1 MADDNTELSFITF
14 NEHGERMD
22 CDTLFTFEA
31 VESSNNIIVYTD
43 NTQGETGNIRVYAS
57 IYDPN
62 ELGITETGEIAKL
75 TLAPIEDQ
83 NDWAAVNEILIGMA
97 QMTADT
103 EDNKE
108 YSDNESNKVTLP
120 ENNEYDVINVHYPE

>member
-43 NTQGETGNIRVYAS
+43 NTQDETGNIRVYAS

-83 NDWAAVNEILIGMA
+83 NDWAAVNEILIEMV

>member
-43 NTQGETGNIRVYAS
+43 NTQDETGNIRVYAS

>member
-14 NEHGERMD
+14 NENGERMD
-22 CDTLFTFEA
+22 CDILFTFEA

-43 NTQGETGNIRVYAS
+43 NTQDETGNIRVYAS
-57 IYDPN
+57 IYNPN
-62 ELGITETGEIAKL
+62 ELGITETGEITKL

-83 NDWAAVNEILIGMA
+83 NDWAAVNEVLIEMV
-97 QMTADT
+97 QMTADI

-108 YSDNESNKVTLP
+108 CSDNESSKVTLP